1 MAFFGRLF
9 EKYIQDVTEKATN
22 GDYEYIAE
30 FSYKEKKKEKKSSY
44 AYIRKGTNLLVVE
57 VKGFSVLIDCMI
69 KNEQVEKNN
78 EKLFVKP
85 VLQADLCL
93 SMIIE
98 DKTEFFGIEDA
109 YIISVTMDNINAVP
123 DYYNEI
129 HKNIQKR
136 EVCEKTKYYY
146 NFSVEEYEMLMYLLE
161 RQYDVFGIL
170 RDYYNSKAL
179 RPFSNYLQER
189 YEDIGMTDFM
199 EDLYDKASKRMK
211 ELAFPCG

>member
-1 MAFFGRLF
+1 M
-9 EKYIQDVTEKATN
+9 
-22 GDYEYIAE
+22 
-30 FSYKEKKKEKKSSY
+30 
-44 AYIRKGTNLLVVE
+44 LVVE

-93 SMIIE
+93 SVIME

-136 EVCEKTKYYY
+136 KVCEKTKYYY

-179 RPFSNYLQER
+179 KPFSNYLQER

-211 ELAFPCG
+211 ELVFPCG

>member
-1 MAFFGRLF
+1 MRFLAFRKRL
-9 EKYIQDVTEKATN
+9 
-22 GDYEYIAE
+22 
-30 FSYKEKKKEKKSSY
+30 
-44 AYIRKGTNLLVVE
+44 
-57 VKGFSVLIDCMI
+57 
-69 KNEQVEKNN
+69 
-78 EKLFVKP
+78 
-85 VLQADLCL
+85 
-93 SMIIE
+93 
-98 DKTEFFGIEDA
+98 
-109 YIISVTMDNINAVP
+109 
-123 DYYNEI
+123 
-129 HKNIQKR
+129 KNIQKR